1 MCNKA
6 VILAGGKGTR
16 LAPYTTVFPKPLV
29 PLGHR
34 PILEIIT
41 LQLIHYGITNIVLS
55 LGYLGELI
63 QAYFQN
69 AGGHFANLD
78 MTYVKEQKP
87 LGTAGSLRLIPQ
99 FDDTCIVM
107 NGDILTTMDYTRLV
121 KYHHAQGGIL
131 TIGMLRKPVNID
143 LGVIESNPDGAI
155 TAYIEK
161 PVHHYNVSMGIYV
174 YEPEVLKYI
183 EPDTYLDFPDLV
195 CRLLA
200 NKEKVFGYS
209 SKDFWLDIGR
219 HEDYALA
226 QQEFDA
232 MREQFLPQ
240 PSVDHSNGNNYVD
253 RLTV

>member
-1 MCNKA
+1 MCKKA

-41 LQLIHYGITNIVLS
+41 LQLMSHGITDIVLS

-69 AGGHFANLD
+69 ANGRFADLHLS
-78 MTYVKEQKP
+78 YIKEKKP
-87 LGTAGSLRLIPQ
+87 LGTAGSLRLIPD

-107 NGDILTTMDYTRLV
+107 NGDVLTTMDYSQLV
-121 KYHHAQGGIL
+121 NHHRAQGGIL
-131 TIGMLRKPVNID
+131 TIGMFRKPVNID
-143 LGVIESNPDGAI
+143 LGVIETDRDGAI

-161 PVHHYNVSMGIYV
+161 PTQQYNVSMGIYV
-174 YEPEVLKYI
+174 YEPAVLQYI

-200 NKEKVFGYS
+200 HGEKVVGYS
-209 SKDFWLDIGR
+209 FDDFWLDIGR

-226 QQEFDA
+226 QQEFENMKD
-232 MREQFLPQ
+232 QLLPAETIT
-240 PSVDHSNGNNYVD
+240 PIGGMDHVGSLAV
-253 RLTV
+253 

>member
-41 LQLIHYGITNIVLS
+41 LQLMHHGITDIVLS

-69 AGGHFANLD
+69 ANGRFANLNLS
-78 MTYVKEQKP
+78 YIKEKKP
-87 LGTAGSLRLIPQ
+87 LGTAGSLALIPD
-99 FDDTCIVM
+99 FHETCIVM
-107 NGDILTTMDYTRLV
+107 NGDVLTTMDYSQLV
-121 KYHHAQGGIL
+121 SHHKAHEGIL
-131 TIGMLRKPVNID
+131 TIGMFRKPVNID
-143 LGVIESNPDGAI
+143 LGVIETDPDGAI

-161 PVHHYNVSMGIYV
+161 PTQQYNVSMGIYV

-195 CRLLA
+195 SRLLA
-200 NKEKVFGYS
+200 HGERVVGYS
-209 SKDFWLDIGR
+209 FDDFWLDIGR

-226 QQEFDA
+226 QQQFDS
-232 MREQFLPQ
+232 MQERLLPTDN
-240 PSVDHSNGNNYVD
+240 PIPYGEMNHVDH
-253 RLTV
+253 LLI